1 MRCSLFCFLKRAV
14 CVVFIAML
22 SKIFI
27 DAVLSLLHLVFMLG
41 HLSWQLRLR
50 CVCVACVLHLLCV
63 CVAFAM
69 IVRCLRASCTL
80 CGDDDADSAQ
90 CERFPQPGR
99 ADRWVDLSVNGFH
112 SQATVKA
119 AAIIALFVD
128 CGGSA
133 GVIRTSEEM
142 CRLFS
147 FMQCLLCASFSGS
160 GIDLRLCI
168 IHGFLMCIYCSWRFN
183 LSSAHSNRHGI
194 VRCRR

>member
-1 MRCSLFCFLKRAV
+1 MYLLTIDRPIFAATSLPLADV
-14 CVVFIAML
+14 
-22 SKIFI
+22 
-27 DAVLSLLHLVFMLG
+27 
-41 HLSWQLRLR
+41 
-50 CVCVACVLHLLCV
+50 
-63 CVAFAM
+63 
-69 IVRCLRASCTL
+69 
-80 CGDDDADSAQ
+80 DSAQ

-142 CRLFS
+142 CRLLS

-160 GIDLRLCI
+160 GIDFRLCV
-168 IHGFLMCIYCSWRFN
+168 IHGDEIGYD
-183 LSSAHSNRHGI
+183 HI
-194 VRCRR
+194 EEE